1 VVRISGVA
9 VVLIAIATTA
19 AAVPVPL
26 IRLSDLIEQSD
37 VIVTGTVTAVYD
49 DGPAL
54 IDRFG
59 ATMTGRMKLAD
70 ISIDAVVK
78 GTVGGNVR
86 VRFTAPDEFIGY
98 ESVGANSFRMFFF
111 RKNGDE
117 YVPAS
122 PYLKD
127 VSKPRAAGFIGGRHS
142 ISTAHV
148 AQFVEPVEE
157 HSIGSLVFSS

>member
-98 ESVGANSFRMFFF
+98 ESVGGEQFS
-111 RKNGDE
+111 
-117 YVPAS
+117 YVLLSKEWRRVRSGEPI
-122 PYLKD
+122 LKGCIKTSSGRLHRWATFYFD
-127 VSKPRAAGFIGGRHS
+127 GTRCSVRRAG
-142 ISTAHV
+142 
-148 AQFVEPVEE
+148 
-157 HSIGSLVFSS
+157 